1 MTRYALTIH
10 PDDRAMWMAMTGR
23 DETRPHDMPPLRSM
37 ESVGYMVASAAR
49 NNIRLEWREIP
60 EEPS

>member
-10 PDDRAMWMAMTGR
+10 PDDRDLWLRMTDR
-23 DETRPHDMPPLRSM
+23 DETRPYECPRLESTSYM
-37 ESVGYMVASAAR
+37 EESAAR
-49 NNIRLEWREIP
+49 EGVRILEVREIP